1 MKKVLVGLGA
11 MLFMATNANALT
23 FSFDYLGINF
33 GTMEV
38 EQLDSDTL
46 TVKYFAA
53 EYVSTNPFS
62 IPYGAQTTGFGFVA
76 PITYVLTNI
85 TNPLDDTYTND
96 KNDLDWIKLESL
108 ASFPNPANTIDVTK
122 SSFLLGATEGDSN
135 NFNPPGILPGE
146 WDEFYL
152 NFGSTVLLEEI
163 TWTGVRLQSLPDN
176 INDGSLFLADKPS
189 APVPEPTTMLL
200 FGTGLAGL
208 AAVARRRKN

>member
-1 MKKVLVGLGA
+1 M
-11 MLFMATNANALT
+11 
-23 FSFDYLGINF
+23 
-33 GTMEV
+33 V
-38 EQLDSDTL
+38 EQTA
-46 TVKYFAA
+46 Y
-53 EYVSTNPFS
+53 
-62 IPYGAQTTGFGFVA
+62 
-76 PITYVLTNI
+76 
-85 TNPLDDTYTND
+85 PL
-96 KNDLDWIKLESL
+96 
-108 ASFPNPANTIDVTK
+108 
-122 SSFLLGATEGDSN
+122 

-189 APVPEPTTMLL
+189 APVPEPATMLL